1 MKFENYKYTRPN
13 KEDVKNKYNE
23 LIEKLETAT
32 NFEDFYDTF
41 TEYNNFSSTLDTQ
54 ATLVSI
60 RNSLDTRDEFYE
72 KEQDFW
78 NEFGPELQEISFKV
92 AKIVYHSEFKKQ
104 LQAEIG
110 EYYFNLIEC
119 ELKTFKQEILEDL
132 KEENKLVTEYTK
144 LTSSAKILFD
154 GKERNLSEMAKYT
167 QADNRKIRT
176 EAAKAV
182 AKFFEDNL
190 DKYDDIYDRMVK
202 VRTRIAKKLGFENFV
217 ELAYLRLRR
226 TDYRAKEVAGYR
238 QEILENIVPL
248 VERIK
253 KDQAVRLGLES
264 LKFQDE
270 AVMFKTGNPKP
281 KGDREFLVNNALTM
295 YRELSDETA
304 EFFDFMV
311 EKNLLDLDTKDGKAG
326 GGYCTY
332 LPDYR
337 SPYIFANF
345 NGTPHDVEV
354 LTHEA
359 GHAFQVYRS
368 RDVVVPDYIWP
379 TYEACEIHSMSM
391 EFLTWPWM
399 DLFFEEDT
407 EKFKYYHIAGALKF
421 LPYGVSVDEF
431 QHIVYENPELTPAE
445 RRAKWLEV
453 ESKYL
458 PSRSYDDVK
467 ALKNGM
473 FFYRQGHLF
482 SAPFYYIDYT
492 LAQICAFQFWKK
504 SRDNSKDAWQNYLEL
519 CDLGGSRAF
528 LDLVKSAKLDNPF
541 EDGTIA
547 KVIPALEEYLESVD
561 MTKF

>member
-1 MKFENYKYTRPN
+1 MKFENYEYNRPN
-13 KEDVKNKYNE
+13 KEEAKVKYNG
-23 LIEKLETAT
+23 LIERLENAE
-32 NFEDFYDTF
+32 NFEDFYATF
-41 TEYNNFSSTLDTQ
+41 TEYNKYSSTLDTQ

-60 RNSLDTRDEFYE
+60 RNSVDTRDEFYE
-72 KEQDFW
+72 AEQDFW
-78 NEFGPELQEISFKV
+78 NEFGPELQEISSRV
-92 AKIVYHSEFKKQ
+92 AKLVYNSKFKDELK
-104 LQAEIG
+104 AEIG
-110 EYYFNLIEC
+110 EHYFNLIEC
-119 ELKTFKQEILEDL
+119 ELKTFSEEILEDL

-154 GKERNLSEMAKYT
+154 GEERNLSGMAKYT
-167 QADNRKIRT
+167 QADDRNVRT
-176 EAAKAV
+176 EASNAV
-182 AKFFEDNL
+182 AKFFEENL

-202 VRTRIAKKLGFENFV
+202 VRTKIAKKLGFENFV

-226 TDYRAKEVAGYR
+226 TDYRAKEAAGYR
-238 QEILENIVPL
+238 QQILENIVPL
-248 VERIK
+248 VEKLK
-253 KDQAVRLGLES
+253 KDQAGRLGLDS

-270 AVMFKTGNPKP
+270 GVMFLSGNPKP
-281 KGDREFLVNNALTM
+281 KGDRDFLVSNAVTM

-311 EKNLLDLDTKDGKAG
+311 ERNLLDLDTKEGKAG

-368 RDVVVPDYIWP
+368 RDVVVPDYTWP

-421 LPYGVSVDEF
+421 LPYGVTVDEF
-431 QHIVYENPELTPAE
+431 QHIVYENPELSPAE

-458 PSRSYDDVK
+458 PSRSYDEVP

-482 SAPFYYIDYT
+482 SSPFYYIDYT
-492 LAQICAFQFWKK
+492 LAQVCAFQFWKK
-504 SRDNSKDAWQNYLEL
+504 ANENPKKAWEEYLAL
-519 CDLGGSRAF
+519 CDLGGTRAF
-528 LDLVKSAKLDNPF
+528 LDLVKSANLENPF

-547 KVIPALEEYLESVD
+547 NVTPALESYLDSVD
-561 MTKF
+561 TSKF